1 MADLKDL
8 AAQYGL
14 EDYEQLLGGYPN
26 AEKFLTGLKDAAVR
40 SVPTTEQMRDPN
52 FIIDAAGLGGAIKAY
67 HGTPHLFD
75 RFDMSKIGTGEGA
88 QAYGHGLY
96 FAENP
101 MVAKT
106 YMTAGVPVDEYQN
119 KIFLKK
125 YNADIAKLRGDKE
138 KEAALLQEIKDMKAQ
153 KGGNLYETSIRWPN
167 AEREAMDPL
176 GEHHLLDWDQPLS
189 EQSDYVRNKLK
200 KSDFYKN
207 ANKAYKDQKQWYLD
221 PSQKTGESFLKYMRS
236 GYDDEFASSIKDAE
250 QYLKNLDIPGLK
262 YLDAT
267 SRSTDKGT
275 RNYVMFGD
283 EYPEIIK
290 RADSLDELKENY
302 AEGGIVK
309 AQDQNENLG
318 KLAEMLGSARDV
330 GNQYTVPSWVPLAG
344 GVGAGDLL
352 MGKTPEEIENWSYGN
367 APMQIPEMSNVP
379 QFKRGRA
386 QSLADALTTLAPG
399 VKATEGLPVGLSF
412 IGPKSRNWDKVAAEL
427 AAKKLDEGADPA
439 EVWREHLIGR
449 MPDKTLFS
457 EISDKEMSHVIPL
470 NKWVNREN
478 GQFMAPNISTAW
490 DEAASTLTPNAP
502 VRIKRLFEHD
512 QLKNE
517 YPYGFTKNYENQSI
531 MDMPVFMQEKNSK
544 SYGSLGDG
552 DLTLHPSLLPKEA
565 RSTVLHELQHAI
577 QNQEGW
583 GQGGDLGSAASFYIE
598 NHLSPKLKA
607 LNTSLIENGKLR
619 DTITNEDEYAANVL
633 RHKQIVAERDKLN
646 DEISNI
652 ENNQAPKLRL
662 YNRLAGEAQARAT
675 QDRLDMDMAQRRE
688 NYPLSGGK
696 LSDIP
701 LEDLI
706 YKYEGNG
713 PSLSMDPLSKYK
725 DYVGEHSAPLG
736 DSGAPLHDLTANENA
751 IYPSDV
757 YSSQANQYY
766 GSGEPEDAQ
775 LFAMAQRLKDK
786 PNEKVSIYRAVP
798 KMQSNSEKIA
808 GLEKDLA
815 NYMKRGRMPKNADF
829 DNKSDWYEWASNER
843 DRLASLPEETI
854 EPLSINHGDWVA
866 LDKKYAKEHGESA
879 LGGNYKILSK
889 KVPARQLFTN
899 GDSIREWGWD
909 SRYAQGGRVDKDSLQ
924 LDKPQRTP
932 NHPTKSH
939 IVKTMVDGKEKII
952 RFGEQGAETAGKPKE
967 GESDRMTAKR
977 ESFKARH
984 AKNIA
989 KGKSSAAYWADKVKW
1004 AEGGEVDLSDNQQMK
1019 AIPQQPNL
1027 ARLAELLQNAKS
1039 SGNQYSVP
1047 NWVPLLG
1054 GSGAGDMLLGNAPEE
1069 IENWSYGD
1077 APMRVPE
1084 MSNVPQF
1091 KKGRAQ
1097 SLADTAMLL
1106 AGPAE
1111 STARNAIAGNVGMII
1126 KPKGGNFVKGASYYI
1141 TPEDAAMRYSQ
1152 YVDPELAGYARA
1164 GMHLMPH
1171 EYAETVPKM
1180 AVNDWLQQKLA
1191 KYIKNEMG
1199 TPEDPVRRIAEEW
1212 PDKRDVLIS
1221 QQKSKMPNMQD
1232 LAAKY
1237 EEMGLPPE
1245 VIASRMANAQRE
1257 AAGIQDKIIEF
1268 ENYNPL
1274 HYTPD
1279 KEISPYNDVEE
1290 LRKKAGYPVEGIAKS
1305 DLAKLWEHYADNAFT
1320 VDKAKELLD
1329 TSPRYLQANPWLESV
1344 PENQNVY
1351 AIKSTDTNDTG
1362 FYDLANKLLNAT
1374 HPDTDL
1380 PDFLRIDPAK
1390 LSRVSMPQAVEHVA
1404 KINAWREAENLKE
1417 GRNAATVMH
1426 KEYPDKGL
1434 AWMQMKMPEPTLL
1447 EGHYLGEDRYG
1458 NPAVLDASGSE
1469 WASASTLEEALAD
1482 YRNAERRDALQAA
1495 LKFEGDTMGHCVGQ
1509 YCDEV
1514 GRGDTNIYSLRDRRG
1529 EPHVT
1534 IETKGD
1540 GFDPDEFL
1548 SLNKD
1553 LLADPWWSNRLKQI
1567 HSDEH
1572 ISPQGKIQK
1581 LMNEMGYA
1589 GETFI
1594 QPKPM
1599 ERIVQIKGKQNASP
1613 NEKYLPAVQDFVRSK
1628 DWSMVHDLP
1637 NSGLLRLQKYKS
1649 DLNDDLYN
1657 QALEK
1662 HGSYVTQEELNAL
1675 QNEFYERNKD
1685 IPLKGFA
1692 KGGSVQALHDKYE
1705 ESDYGYGNRPDKTK
1719 KGLGYF
1725 GELERPDGT
1734 GVMTEYSIGVP
1745 INGEEMD
1752 VPTLIPTL
1760 TLDEIRLILHLQEG
1774 EDMPRS
1780 IVHKAIDHAHQR
1792 LSEGKPIFA
1801 TEEDLYAHGGI
1812 VDVLH
1817 NDAIEQI
1824 MKAFMDSMED
1834 EQEEEEPAA
1843 VSIQITTHS
1852 QPLKSG
1858 KIPTSIREAK
1868 HG

>member
-8 AAQYGL
+8 AEQYGV
-14 EDYEQLLGGYPN
+14 
-26 AEKFLTGLKDAAVR
+26 LKDKLNAQNFEDNDSMIASTILHPVEAAKR
-40 SVPTTEQMRDPN
+40 YGQHLNDMYAIATDQLT
-52 FIIDAAGLGGAIKAY
+52 DAELAAAKDAGYDEESYPLYAMEHPIFRTDAQKAEAGMEFAGLAQTGAMPFAPASAGGTLGMAIKAY

-101 MVAKT
+101 LVAKT

-138 KEAALLQEIKDMKAQ
+138 KEAALLQEIKDMEAQ

-176 GEHHLLDWDQPLS
+176 GEHHLLDWDQPVES
-189 EQSDYVRNKLK
+189 YVGKAIPRKIQELQNARDAISSKYDNGEFNPDDLFANTYNFPSREDQIAMEKIAEEINMHKNMSPAFEKGAEGSVTYHKLAK
-200 KSDFYKN
+200 MLGSPE
-207 ANKAYKDQKQWYLD
+207 KAAEYLH
-221 PSQKTGESFLKYMRS
+221 
-236 GYDDEFASSIKDAE
+236 SI
-250 QYLKNLDIPGLK
+250 DIPGLK

-290 RADSLDELKENY
+290 RAGSLDELQEKY

-386 QSLADALTTLAPG
+386 QSLADAMTTLAPG
-399 VKATEGLPVGLSF
+399 VKATEGLPAGLSF

-457 EISDKEMSHVIPL
+457 EISDKDAQAIPKDKWSWANSEDLRRGERIMDPVSAFLSHPELHNAYHGMIDFGD
-470 NKWVNREN
+470 NNRRLMMNVSPERK
-478 GQFMAPNISTAW
+478 GGFFGDDIIGVGMVDDAIDKSTA
-490 DEAASTLTPNAP
+490 
-502 VRIKRLFEHD
+502 
-512 QLKNE
+512 
-517 YPYGFTKNYENQSI
+517 
-531 MDMPVFMQEKNSK
+531 M
-544 SYGSLGDG
+544 
-552 DLTLHPSLLPKEA
+552 
-565 RSTVLHELQHAI
+565 HELQHAI
-577 QNQEGW
+577 QDQEGW

-619 DTITNEDEYAANVL
+619 DTITNEDEYVANVL
-633 RHKQIVAERDKLN
+633 RHKQIAAERDKLN

-688 NYPLSGGK
+688 NYPLAGGK

-701 LEDLI
+701 LKDLI
-706 YKYEGNG
+706 YKYEGDG
-713 PSLSMDPLSKYK
+713 PSL
-725 DYVGEHSAPLG
+725 
-736 DSGAPLHDLTANENA
+736 
-751 IYPSDV
+751 DV
-757 YSSQANQYY
+757 E
-766 GSGEPEDAQ
+766 G
-775 LFAMAQRLKDK
+775 
-786 PNEKVSIYRAVP
+786 
-798 KMQSNSEKIA
+798 
-808 GLEKDLA
+808 
-815 NYMKRGRMPKNADF
+815 
-829 DNKSDWYEWASNER
+829 
-843 DRLASLPEETI
+843 
-854 EPLSINHGDWVA
+854 
-866 LDKKYAKEHGESA
+866 
-879 LGGNYKILSK
+879 
-889 KVPARQLFTN
+889 
-899 GDSIREWGWD
+899 
-909 SRYAQGGRVDKDSLQ
+909 YAQGGRVDKDSLQ

-939 IVKTMVDGKEKII
+939 IVKTMVDGKENII

-1004 AEGGEVDLSDNQQMK
+1004 AEGGEVDNGYAKGGEVDAAIEDYKQLLSGY
-1019 AIPQQPNL
+1019 PN
-1027 ARLAELLQNAKS
+1027 AEKFFTGLKDAA
-1039 SGNQYSVP
+1039 YRSVP
-1047 NWVPLLG
+1047 TTEQMRDPNFIIDNAGFG
-1054 GSGAGDMLLGNAPEE
+1054 G
-1069 IENWSYGD
+1069 
-1077 APMRVPE
+1077 
-1084 MSNVPQF
+1084 
-1091 KKGRAQ
+1091 
-1097 SLADTAMLL
+1097 
-1106 AGPAE
+1106 
-1111 STARNAIAGNVGMII
+1111 II

-1152 YVDPELAGYARA
+1152 YVDPDVASAALSGKYS
-1164 GMHLMPH
+1164 PTSY
-1171 EYAETVPKM
+1171 EYKDTIPKV

-1212 PDKRDVLIS
+1212 PAKRDVLIS
-1221 QQKSKMPNMQD
+1221 QQKSKIPNLQEF
-1232 LAAKY
+1232 AAKY
-1237 EEMGLPPE
+1237 EEMGLPSE
-1245 VIASRMANAQRE
+1245 VIANRMANAQRE
-1257 AAGIQDKIIEF
+1257 TAGIQDKISEL

-1274 HYTPD
+1274 HYTPN

-1362 FYDLANKLLNAT
+1362 FYDLANKLRNAT

-1404 KINAWREAENLKE
+1404 KINAWREAEKLKE

-1426 KEYPDKGL
+1426 KEYPDQGL
-1434 AWMQMKMPEPTLL
+1434 AWMQMKMPEPTLQ
-1447 EGHYLGEDRYG
+1447 EGHYLGEDSRG
-1458 NPAVLDASGSE
+1458 NPAVLDASGGE
-1469 WASASTLEEALAD
+1469 WASASTPEEALAD
-1482 YRNAERRDALQAA
+1482 YRIAERRDALQAA

-1514 GRGDTNIYSLRDRRG
+1514 GSGKSNIYSLRDRRG

-1534 IETKGD
+1534 IETSK
-1540 GFDPDEFL
+1540 PADEYLYYNMLMDKLPYDEQAKLITDVREYNAANPHLGMKKSAINFM
-1548 SLNKD
+1548 KD
-1553 LLADPWWSNRLKQI
+1553 LYGP
-1567 HSDEH
+1567 
-1572 ISPQGKIQK
+1572 PQEK
-1581 LMNEMGYA
+1581 
-1589 GETFI
+1589 
-1594 QPKPM
+1594 
-1599 ERIVQIKGKQNASP
+1599 IVQIKGKQNAAP
-1613 NEKYLPAVQDFVRSK
+1613 NEKYLPAIHDFVRSK
-1628 DWSMVHDLP
+1628 DWSSVGDFE
-1637 NSGLLRLQKYKS
+1637 NTLLT
-1649 DLNDDLYN
+1649 DLNKSGSQMHPELYKAATDKYGRFVTDD
-1657 QALEK
+1657 
-1662 HGSYVTQEELNAL
+1662 ELNSL
-1675 QNEFYERNKD
+1675 RDEFYERNKD

-1745 INGEEMD
+1745 INGKEMD
-1752 VPTLIPTL
+1752 VPTLVPTL

-1792 LSEGKPIFA
+1792 LSQGKPIFA

-1824 MKAFMDSMED
+1824 MKAFIDSMED